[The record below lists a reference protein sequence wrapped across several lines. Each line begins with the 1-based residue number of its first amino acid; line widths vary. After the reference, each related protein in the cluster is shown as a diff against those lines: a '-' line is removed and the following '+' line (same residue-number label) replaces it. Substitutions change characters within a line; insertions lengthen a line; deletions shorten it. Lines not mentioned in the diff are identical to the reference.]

1 MKDLDRLALAL
12 PEVVKE
18 MRDDERPAYLLN
30 AKLFCFHRIPRKDAV
45 DDVTG
50 ERLDDVLAFRLADEE
65 MKAMWLSD
73 DRSIFFTTDHF
84 NGHPWILLRIG
95 DLPRVNN
102 DELTEML
109 SDAWLARA
117 PSRLAKA
124 WIAIHDE

>member
-1 MKDLDRLALAL
+1 
-12 PEVVKE
+12 
-18 MRDDERPAYLLN
+18 
-30 AKLFCFHRIPRKDAV
+30 
-45 DDVTG
+45 
-50 ERLDDVLAFRLADEE
+50 
-65 MKAMWLSD
+65 
-73 DRSIFFTTDHF
+73 
-84 NGHPWILLRIG
+84 LRIG